1 MTSALPS
8 SGRFSQA
15 ARALAVGALLALAA
29 ACGGNP
35 AGPGSVS
42 GANLAVMLTD
52 APIDDVQQVQI
63 FFTSVTAKPVGRP
76 VETLVLQLAENP
88 VDLLTLS
95 DRSIVFAAGVVEEGR
110 YEFMHINIDE
120 QRSYLVENGVRKS
133 LRVPS
138 GEVKV
143 LGGFT
148 VDENTRTTLTL
159 DFDAKESLVRLGN
172 GDWLLR
178 PIIVITGNNT
188 SSMR

>member
-1 MTSALPS
+1 MPSTPASSSRFTEALRVPVV
-8 SGRFSQA
+8 GLL
-15 ARALAVGALLALAA
+15 LAVAA
-29 ACGGNP
+29 ACGGHP
-35 AGPGSVS
+35 AGPSSVS

-52 APIDDVQQVQI
+52 APIDDVQQVQV
-63 FFTSVTAKPVGRP
+63 FFTTVTAKPEGRP
-76 VETLVLQLAENP
+76 VETLVLQLVENP

-95 DRSIVFAAGVVEEGR
+95 DRSIAFAAGVVEEGR

-120 QRSYLVENGVRKS
+120 QRSFLVENGMRKS

-143 LGGFT
+143 LGGFS

-178 PIIVITGNNT
+178 PIIVITGTNT

>member
-1 MTSALPS
+1 
-8 SGRFSQA
+8 
-15 ARALAVGALLALAA
+15 
-29 ACGGNP
+29 
-35 AGPGSVS
+35 
-42 GANLAVMLTD
+42 
-52 APIDDVQQVQI
+52 
-63 FFTSVTAKPVGRP
+63 VGRP